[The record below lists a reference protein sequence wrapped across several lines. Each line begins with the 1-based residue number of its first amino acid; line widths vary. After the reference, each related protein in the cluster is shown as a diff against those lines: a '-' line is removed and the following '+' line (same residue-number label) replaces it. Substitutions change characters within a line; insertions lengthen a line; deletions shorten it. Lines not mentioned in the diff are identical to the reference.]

1 MNVSPEEHPARV
13 SAAKPAMRPRPATRA
28 PLRFG
33 PVDDTASSMVIR
45 TPLFAPLRT
54 RRTVLGT
61 LSTFCQ
67 SAVVLAPKNRIA
79 SITVVAPAIRPS
91 VARSATVANM
101 TRHVVVT
108 GANRGIGRAIAEAF
122 VAAGDHV
129 STIYRGGELPDGV
142 DGAIADIT
150 DSTAVNAA
158 FDDLE
163 AKHGRVR
170 VLVANAG
177 ITKDGLLMRMSD
189 EDFEQVI
196 DVNLTGT
203 FRTVRRAVQSMMRE
217 KYGRIVLVGS
227 VVGLLGNP
235 GQVNYSS
242 SKSALVGMARSI
254 TREVGSRGITAN
266 VIAPGFIETAM
277 TAELGEDL
285 TKQYQANI
293 PARRFGSTEEVA
305 NAAVFLGSDAAGY
318 ISGAVLPVD
327 GGLGMG
333 H

>member
-1 MNVSPEEHPARV
+1 
-13 SAAKPAMRPRPATRA
+13 
-28 PLRFG
+28 
-33 PVDDTASSMVIR
+33 
-45 TPLFAPLRT
+45 
-54 RRTVLGT
+54 
-61 LSTFCQ
+61 
-67 SAVVLAPKNRIA
+67 
-79 SITVVAPAIRPS
+79 
-91 VARSATVANM
+91 M

-122 VAAGDHV
+122 VANGDTV
-129 STIYRGGELPDGV
+129 SSIYRGGDLPQGV
-142 DGAIADIT
+142 AGAIADIT
-150 DSTAVNAA
+150 DTAAVNAA
-158 FDDLE
+158 FDELE
-163 AKHGRVR
+163 AAHGRVR

-177 ITKDGLLMRMSD
+177 ITRDGLLMRMSD

-203 FRTVRRAVQSMMRE
+203 FRTVRRAVNSMMRE

-266 VIAPGFIETAM
+266 VIAPGFISTDM
-277 TAELGEDL
+277 TAELGED
-285 TKQYQANI
+285 TAKQYEASI
-293 PARRFGSTEEVA
+293 PAKRFGSTADVA
-305 NAAVFLGSDAAGY
+305 AAAVFLASDAAGY
-318 ISGAVLPVD
+318 VSGAVLPVD